1 MQKIHISDDPREGDD
16 AICLDCNL
24 NYVDR
29 IDDDQREGKIR
40 DTHMTVFPL
49 PTQEEQASWTVDWH
63 LLQNYAGVSQ

>member
-49 PTQEEQASWTVDWH
+49 PTQEEQAS
-63 LLQNYAGVSQ
+63 